1 MPIYTLSLSTYDFGI
16 ADLLNNSLQLIIPIF
31 TLSISD
37 GIFRFSLDK
46 GAKYDELLSN
56 GIRILNYSYI
66 VVALGIAI
74 AILFRAETYWIYFGI
89 LYITESFR
97 GVLAQFTRGLGK
109 VKEFAI
115 NGIIAAIA
123 LFISTYFLISI
134 LNYGIDGY
142 LLSFIIANT
151 CAILYLLF
159 CVGIRKYISASKYNR
174 VLIGCLIA
182 YCLPLVP
189 NMLSWW
195 ITSISSRYIIAF
207 YSGLTLSGLFAAASK
222 IPALINIISSIF
234 QMSWQFASVK
244 EYNESN
250 KSVFYSIVFKYYTTG
265 IILIGAILIALMPQI
280 SRLVLKGDFY
290 EAWTFTPLL
299 LLSSMIGCF
308 SVFFG
313 TFYAVV
319 KENKKAMTTTVVG
332 SIVNIVVCLT
342 LIPFYDAF
350 GALIANLL
358 SYIIIVYLRVQH
370 CKNYIALTV
379 NWPKII
385 ISLSLI
391 LTECILMMIN
401 TTISLISAYLIPII
415 LIIIYFNDIITIMF
429 KVRIYLT
436 SRF

>member
-1 MPIYTLSLSTYDFGI
+1 MPIYTLSLSAYDFGI
-16 ADLLNNSLQLIIPIF
+16 ADLLNNSLQLIIPIL

-46 GAKYDELLSN
+46 EVKHDELLSN
-56 GIRILNYSYI
+56 GIRVLNYSYI
-66 VVALGIAI
+66 AAILGITI
-74 AILFRAETYWIYFGI
+74 AVILRLETYWTYFG
-89 LYITESFR
+89 LMYITESFK

-123 LFISTYFLISI
+123 LFFSTYSLISI
-134 LNYGIDGY
+134 FNYGIEGY
-142 LLSFIIANT
+142 LLSFIIANI
-151 CAILYLLF
+151 CAIIYLLF
-159 CVGIRKYISASKYNR
+159 CVGIYRYIKVSQYNQ
-174 VLIGCLIA
+174 VLMGSLIA

-195 ITSISSRYIIAF
+195 ITNISSRYIIAF

-250 KSVFYSIVFKYYTTG
+250 KSDFYSIVFKYYTTG
-265 IILIGAILIALMPQI
+265 ILLIGAILIALMPQI
-280 SRLVLKGDFY
+280 SHLILKGDFY
-290 EAWTFTPLL
+290 EAWIYTPLL

-319 KENKKAMTTTVVG
+319 KENKKAMTTTLVG
-332 SIVNIVVCLT
+332 SVVNIVVCLT
-342 LIPFYDAF
+342 LIPFYGVL
-350 GALIANLL
+350 GALVANLL
-358 SYIIIVYLRVQH
+358 SYIIIVYLRIRH
-370 CKNYIALTV
+370 CKNYIALSV
-379 NWPKII
+379 NWTKII

-391 LTECILMMIN
+391 LAECILMMIN
-401 TTISLISAYLIPII
+401 TKITLISAYLIPVVL
-415 LIIIYFNDIITIMF
+415 LITYFNDIITIMS
-429 KVRIYLT
+429 KARIYLT